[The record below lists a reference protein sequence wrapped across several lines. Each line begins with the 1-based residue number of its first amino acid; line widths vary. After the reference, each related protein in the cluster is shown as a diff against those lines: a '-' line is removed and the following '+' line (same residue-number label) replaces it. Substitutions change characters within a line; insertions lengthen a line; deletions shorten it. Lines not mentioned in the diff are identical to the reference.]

1 MRRIL
6 SATVVLS
13 FFALGGC
20 GKTAAPVTVT
30 ISPKTAT
37 VNQGA
42 SQTFT
47 ATITGATNTAVT
59 WTVTESAGGSITS
72 AGVYTAPAISGTYH
86 VVVTSAADTTRS
98 DTATV
103 TVAAALPAVRPF
115 GVNMN
120 QLLLFYLG
128 VTSGGATNARQQLL
142 DAAAIGATYARLT

>member
-13 FFALGGC
+13 FFALGAC
-20 GKTAAPVTVT
+20 GKTAAPV
-30 ISPKTAT
+30 
-37 VNQGA
+37 
-42 SQTFT
+42 
-47 ATITGATNTAVT
+47 
-59 WTVTESAGGSITS
+59 
-72 AGVYTAPAISGTYH
+72 
-86 VVVTSAADTTRS
+86 
-98 DTATV
+98 TV

-142 DAAAIGATYARLT
+142 DAAAIGATYARLTATPYWPNDMTGPTGWVNHPDVYFAAFDAMI